1 MQSLF
6 FTWSNNED
14 VEYGPRMH
22 QGKNLVEISFDF
34 ELWNFT
40 LFQTKMGDIFEVT
53 CNLSSEQRFG
63 LEFIATS
70 KTDGLSEISVK
81 EAEAKAEK
89 EAETKFFQHLF
100 GVDSLQAF
108 IVDELGRPVTQNWTR
123 RKETRVKHSK
133 FLKY

>member
-1 MQSLF
+1 
-6 FTWSNNED
+6 
-14 VEYGPRMH
+14 
-22 QGKNLVEISFDF
+22 
-34 ELWNFT
+34 
-40 LFQTKMGDIFEVT
+40 MGDIFEVT

-70 KTDGLSEISVK
+70 KADGLSEISVK

-108 IVDELGRPVTQNWTR
+108 IVDELGRPVTQN
-123 RKETRVKHSK
+123 
-133 FLKY
+133 